1 MSRWIPKKQGLA
13 SQLPEGSEDVAF
25 KNFLGGPIIV
35 KAHAAVLANQ
45 SKELHDM
52 FYPLRE
58 GQTFPITVSDWIQ
71 ATNSEEALK
80 AFVKIL
86 YGTGPSF
93 ASLDFKVLLEVIS
106 LAAHYVIPELTR
118 ALMESKRNSRVQVP
132 VQDIPYCLTFAHH
145 KQETSTL
152 RPFVISL
159 VRQALKNVP
168 GRVRVMK
175 TPLELNF
182 LKGQL
187 TRMLPACTDI
197 AALLDAYKKFL
208 VLKVVC
214 NDIRTPQEF
223 SPSALVD
230 QVWHAHMM
238 HPRLYR
244 AACSALFGPKGGDL
258 IDHDPA
264 AAEDEPSEKYERL
277 RRTKVV
283 YKILFGHEAPPEIW
297 AWSSEP
303 GEVLVFLK
311 QMTGKTSR
319 VHVDLIESVAHL
331 KCRVQDK
338 EGIPPDQQRIIFAG
352 RQLEDHRAL
361 VEYNIKE
368 GSNLHLVIRLRG
380 C

>member
-1 MSRWIPKKQGLA
+1 MSRWTPKKQGLA

-25 KNFLGGPIIV
+25 KKTLDGPIIV

-45 SKELHDM
+45 SKELHQK
-52 FYPLRE
+52 FYPIPA
-58 GQTFPITVSDWIQ
+58 GQTLPMIVSDWTQ
-71 ATNSEEALK
+71 AAKSEEALK

-106 LAAHYVIPELTR
+106 LAAHYEIPELIT
-118 ALMESKRNSRVQVP
+118 ALLESKRKSGVPIP
-132 VQDIPYCLTFAHH
+132 VQDISDCLTFAH
-145 KQETSTL
+145 QEQGIL
-152 RPFVISL
+152 QPFVTSL
-159 VRQALKNVP
+159 VRQTLKSVP
-168 GRVRVMK
+168 GRVRIMK
-175 TPLELNF
+175 TPLELNY

-187 TRMLPACTDI
+187 ARVLPADTDI
-197 AALLDAYKKFL
+197 SALLDAYKKFL
-208 VLKVVC
+208 VLKVLC
-214 NDIRTPQEF
+214 DDIRTPQRF

-244 AACSALFGPKGGDL
+244 AACSALLGPKGGDL

-283 YKILFGHEAPPEIW
+283 YKILFGHEAPLKIW
-297 AWSSEP
+297 AWNCEP

-311 QMTGKTSR
+311 KMTGWTTHL
-319 VHVDLIESVAHL
+319 HVDLTKSVAHL

-361 VEYNIKE
+361 VEYNIKR
-368 GSNLHLVIRLRG
+368 GSNLHLIQRLRG